1 MRKKLIKLFSLILV
15 LVLSLSLFACGGS
28 NDNDKDKD
36 KEKENND
43 TPTINY
49 DITDLSVRDYR
60 SENGVVAAANPYAA
74 YAGLQMLMN
83 GGNAFDAACA
93 IAFALGVCEPNASGI
108 GGGGIMVAYDART
121 GEKVSYNF
129 REFVPA
135 AGTAET
141 YQRIEAALGVTD
153 KLKYGSY
160 CPGVPTEVAGLLK
173 IIEER
178 GTLTR
183 QTILAPAIKYA
194 SEGVKVTPE
203 LAKQISDNSAVIMM
217 SKKEVRDVF
226 TSDGF
231 EYLQTGELLVQEDYG
246 KVLQEISDKG
256 LDGFYKGWVAD
267 AIIEA
272 CGAANGGIMTQ
283 EDLDYAAANYPKNAT
298 PLEGTYRGYDIITAN
313 TPSSG
318 GIILV
323 EALNMLE
330 CYGDISKL
338 EHNSAEYINVVSTA
352 LQLAYGDKRQFIADQ
367 EYYDVPIKGL
377 MSKLYAAERWQK
389 FVEGKAYLGRFQ
401 GDSDYGDPWSYEP
414 KNTPLSCE
422 ENDGDEHYSTTSFSV
437 ADKEGNIVS
446 VTQTINHFF
455 GSGVVPH
462 GCGFFMND
470 QLTSFSYNNTAAF
483 IQPYKQPVSH
493 IMPTIIMKDGDPFAT
508 LGSPGSMRIPSAVTE
523 TVINMIDF
531 GMDIQT
537 AINTPRF
544 YSYACAN
551 ADYGAGENKKDL
563 YVEGAIYATE
573 ERAKLEAMG
582 YYVLTEG
589 KKDIDLFFGGVQGIQ
604 FEYKDGKTVL
614 HGGADPRRD
623 GKALGW

>member
-1 MRKKLIKLFSLILV
+1 MRKNLTKIFSILLVLILTFV
-15 LVLSLSLFACGGS
+15 LASCKNDGEEEQGG
-28 NDNDKDKD
+28 NKID
-36 KEKENND
+36 
-43 TPTINY
+43 Y
-49 DITDLSVRDYR
+49 DITDLSVRDFR

-135 AGTAET
+135 AGTAAT
-141 YQRIEAALGVTD
+141 YQKIEAELGVTD

-178 GTLTR
+178 GDLTR
-183 QTILAPAIKYA
+183 QDILAPAIKYA
-194 SEGVKVTPE
+194 KEGVKVTPE
-203 LAKQISDNSAVIMM
+203 LAKQIADNSAVIMM

-231 EYLQTGELLVQEDYG
+231 EYLQEGELLVQQDYG
-246 KVLQEISDKG
+246 NVLQAISDNG
-256 LDGFYKGWVAD
+256 LDGFYKGWVAE
-267 AIIEA
+267 AIIAA
-272 CGAANGGIMTQ
+272 CGEAGGGIMTQ
-283 EDLDYAAANYPKNAT
+283 ADLDYAAANYPKIAT

-330 CYGDISKL
+330 CYGDISHL

-352 LQLAYGDKRQFIADQ
+352 LQLAYGDKRKYVADQ
-367 EYYDVPIKGL
+367 EFYDVPINGL

-389 FVEGKAYLGRFQ
+389 FVEGTAYLGRFQ
-401 GDSDYGDPWSYEP
+401 GDNDYGDPWKYEP
-414 KNTPLSCE
+414 KNTPTSFME
-422 ENDGDEHYSTTSFSV
+422 EDNLEHYSTTSFSV
-437 ADKEGNIVS
+437 ADKDGNIVS

-470 QLTSFSYNNTAAF
+470 QLTSFGYNNTASY

-523 TVINMIDF
+523 TIINMIDF

-544 YSYACAN
+544 YSYACAS
-551 ADYGAGENKKDL
+551 DDLGAGSNKKDL
-563 YVEGAIYATE
+563 YLENAIYATG
-573 ERAKLEAMG
+573 ERAKLESMG
-582 YYVLTEG
+582 YYVIAEG

-604 FEYKDGKTVL
+604 FEYENGKTIL

>member
-1 MRKKLIKLFSLILV
+1 MRKRLVKFLSVLMVLILSLC
-15 LVLSLSLFACGGS
+15 LVSCGKEEDP
-28 NDNDKDKD
+28 NDGG
-36 KEKENND
+36 NNNKGTGVD
-43 TPTINY
+43 Y

-129 REFVPA
+129 REFVPK

-141 YQRIEAALGVTD
+141 YQRIESQLGVSSSN

-178 GTLTR
+178 GNLTR
-183 QTILAPAIKYA
+183 QTILAPAIDYA
-194 SEGVKVTPE
+194 SKGVKVTPE
-203 LAKQISDNSAVIMM
+203 LAKQISDNSTVIMM
-217 SKKEVRDVF
+217 SKKEVRNVF

-231 EYLQTGELLVQEDYG
+231 TYLQEGELLVQEDYG

-256 LDGFYKGWVAD
+256 LDGFYKGWVAE
-267 AIIEA
+267 AIIAA

-352 LQLAYGDKRQFIADQ
+352 LQLAYGDKRQYIADQ
-367 EYYDVPIKGL
+367 EFYSVPIKGL

-389 FVEGKAYLGRFQ
+389 FVAGKAYLGRFQ
-401 GDSDYGDPWSYEP
+401 GDSDYGDPWKYNTT
-414 KNTPLSCE
+414 NTPLSMPAD
-422 ENDGDEHYSTTSFSV
+422 DGDEHYSTTSFSV

-470 QLTSFSYNNTAAF
+470 QLTSFGYNNTASF

-563 YVEGAIYATE
+563 YIEGAIYKTE
-573 ERAKLEAMG
+573 EKAKLEAMG

-589 KKDIDLFFGGVQGIQ
+589 TKDIDLFFGGVQGIQ
-604 FEYKDGKTVL
+604 FEYKDGKTIL

>member
-1 MRKKLIKLFSLILV
+1 MILV
-15 LVLSLSLFACGGS
+15 LAISFIACG
-28 NDNDKDKD
+28 
-36 KEKENND
+36 KEDENNKNNGNNNNNND
-43 TPTINY
+43 GLNY

-129 REFVPA
+129 REFVPK

-141 YQRIEAALGVTD
+141 YQRIESQLGVSSSN

-178 GTLTR
+178 GNLSR
-183 QTILAPAIKYA
+183 QTILAPAIEYA
-194 SEGVKVTPE
+194 SKGVKVTPE
-203 LAKQISDNSAVIMM
+203 LAKQISDNSTVIMM
-217 SKKEVRDVF
+217 SKKEVRNVF

-231 EYLQTGELLVQEDYG
+231 TYLQEGELLVQEDYG

-256 LDGFYKGWVAD
+256 LDGFYKGWVAE
-267 AIIEA
+267 AIIAA

-352 LQLAYGDKRQFIADQ
+352 LQLAYGDKRQYIADQ
-367 EYYDVPIKGL
+367 EFYSVPIKGL

-389 FVEGKAYLGRFQ
+389 FVAGKAYLGRFQ
-401 GDSDYGDPWSYEP
+401 GDSDYGDPWKYNTT
-414 KNTPLSCE
+414 NTPLSMPAD
-422 ENDGDEHYSTTSFSV
+422 DGDEHYSTTSFSV

-470 QLTSFSYNNTAAF
+470 QLTSFGYNNTASF

-551 ADYGAGENKKDL
+551 ADEGAGLNKKDL
-563 YVEGAIYATE
+563 YLENAIYATG

-582 YYVLTEG
+582 YYVIPQG
-589 KKDIDLFFGGVQGIQ
+589 KGDIDLFFGGVQGIQ
-604 FEYKDGKTVL
+604 FEYKDGKTIL

>member
-1 MRKKLIKLFSLILV
+1 MRKNLVKLFSMFLVMVLALV
-15 LVLSLSLFACGGS
+15 LVSCG
-28 NDNDKDKD
+28 D
-36 KEKENND
+36 EKNNNNGKNNNGID
-43 TPTINY
+43 Y

-135 AGTAET
+135 AGTATT
-141 YQRIEAALGVTD
+141 YQRIEAELGVKD

-178 GTLTR
+178 GALTR
-183 QTILAPAIKYA
+183 QEILAPAIKYA

-203 LAKQISDNSAVIMM
+203 LAKQIADNSAVIMM
-217 SKKEVRDVF
+217 SKSEVRNVF
-226 TSDGF
+226 TSDGY
-231 EYLQTGELLVQEDYG
+231 EYLQEGELLVQKDYG
-246 KVLQEISDKG
+246 KVLQEISDRG

-267 AIIEA
+267 AIIAA
-272 CGAANGGIMTQ
+272 CGEAGGGIMTQ
-283 EDLDYAAANYPKNAT
+283 ADLDYAAQNYPKMAT

-352 LQLAYGDKRQFIADQ
+352 LQLAYGDKRKYIADQ

-389 FVEGKAYLGRFQ
+389 FVEGQAYLGRFQ
-401 GDSDYGDPWSYEP
+401 GDDDYGDPWAYEP
-414 KNTPLSCE
+414 KTTPTSFLE
-422 ENDGDEHYSTTSFSV
+422 EDNQEHYSTTSFSV
-437 ADKEGNIVS
+437 ADKDGNIVS

-470 QLTSFSYNNTAAF
+470 QLTSFGYNNTASF
-483 IQPYKQPVSH
+483 IEPHKQPVSH

-551 ADYGAGENKKDL
+551 DDQGGGLGKKDL
-563 YVEGAIYATE
+563 YLENAIYSTE

-582 YYVLTEG
+582 YYTIVEG

-604 FEYKDGKTVL
+604 FEYENGKTIL